1 MYQLRVTDIHNCSGT
16 YQTNLRVWKQPLVNI
31 TDYTVKEICE
41 GQDLELSLNTDG
53 VKFHW
58 RGPGLDVRDQ
68 RLSQYVVKKMH
79 PGLQGV
85 YTAIAE
91 SPEGCVDSA
100 SMPITVNRLP
110 DATFNFIKRCSEII
124 TEDPVEFFA
133 NSQEKDDISWEL
145 NFVPVS
151 TERKFTY
158 TFDKAGTYRL
168 KHTRVTDKG
177 CEHFEE
183 RFMEV
188 QAAHLAADGL
198 HAQQRFP
205 ESGVPAGDDLDHFE
219 LQAHGLRPLG
229 RQALRVARTQYR
241 RHHQRHLGW
250 QDQRHSATDR
260 RVRDRGRLQHRLQ
273 RKPRNL
279 HRPGFDRCDV
289 DTVKAAGGIAFLLE
303 STRCQLLAGPSNH
316 NSSPS
321 SLSGLG

>member
-1 MYQLRVTDIHNCSGT
+1 MYRLRVTDIHNCSGT

-53 VKFHW
+53 IKFHW

-183 RFMEV
+183 HFMEV
-188 QAAHLAADGL
+188 QDKPRIWLPTAFTPNNDFLNPVYRPVMTSTILNYKLTVYDRWGGKRYEWRGPNTGDITKGIWDGKIN
-198 HAQQRFP
+198 
-205 ESGVPAGDDLDHFE
+205 GI
-219 LQAHGLRPLG
+219 LQPTDVYVIVVDYSTVCNENREIF
-229 RQALRVARTQYR
+229 
-241 RHHQRHLGW
+241 
-250 QDQRHSATDR
+250 TDR
-260 RVRDRGRLQHRLQ
+260 VST
-273 RKPRNL
+273 
-279 HRPGFDRCDV
+279 DV
-289 DTVKAAGGIAFLLE
+289 MLI
-303 STRCQLLAGPSNH
+303 R
-316 NSSPS
+316 
-321 SLSGLG
+321 